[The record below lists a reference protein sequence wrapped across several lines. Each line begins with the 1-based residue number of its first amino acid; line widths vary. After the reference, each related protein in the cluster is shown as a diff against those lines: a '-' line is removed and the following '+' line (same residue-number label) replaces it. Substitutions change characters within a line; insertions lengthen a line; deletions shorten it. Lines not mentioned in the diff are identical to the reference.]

1 MDRFVDLQ
9 SLGLLMITIHGA
21 HLYLTSEM
29 NISFLFGVVLFHS
42 LPNLDLL
49 LLDPAVSGA
58 QLLWIL

>member
-1 MDRFVDLQ
+1 
-9 SLGLLMITIHGA
+9 MITIHGA